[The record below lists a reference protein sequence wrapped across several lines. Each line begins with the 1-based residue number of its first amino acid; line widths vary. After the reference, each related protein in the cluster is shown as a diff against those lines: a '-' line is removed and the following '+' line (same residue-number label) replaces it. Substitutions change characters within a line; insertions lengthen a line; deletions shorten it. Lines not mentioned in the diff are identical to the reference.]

1 MTILNAGEVA
11 GKLPSPLFH
20 VALRE
25 PLGDPYIPKSFPN
38 VHSMVLSER
47 GSTSK
52 GSVCWS
58 MSLQFQAGVRGN
70 AQSLKIN
77 LQGSIEGELKGLVLF
92 LTHRVLTSGAPSA
105 R

>member
-11 GKLPSPLFH
+11 RKLPSPLFH

-25 PLGDPYIPKSFPN
+25 PLGDPYIPKSFPD
-38 VHSMVLSER
+38 VHSMLLSER
-47 GSTSK
+47 MSTSK

-58 MSLQFQAGVRGN
+58 MSLQFQASVRGN
-70 AQSLKIN
+70 ARSLKID
-77 LQGSIEGELKGLVLF
+77 LQGSIERELKVLVLF
-92 LTHRVLTSGAPSA
+92 LPHRVLTSGASSA